1 MLVMLFS
8 SLGIAVCIGMAS
20 TFAFANS
27 ALKHQVSLRVIS
39 NYYGDYSTNNFNIT
53 QFPALGVFQ
62 CKNHYIHIYSRL
74 TVSIY
79 FLECL
84 LETEFGCLCVVGG
97 EVCVCHALD
106 CGFPS
111 WEYCLSV
118 LHVQLG
124 RALQQVQQAYCTLTS
139 L

>member
-53 QFPALGVFQ
+53 QFPALGVFSV
-62 CKNHYIHIYSRL
+62 KIFTFIY
-74 TVSIY
+74 TVDLQYPYTFWNVYLKLSS
-79 FLECL
+79 
-84 LETEFGCLCVVGG
+84 V
-97 EVCVCHALD
+97 VCVL
-106 CGFPS
+106 
-111 WEYCLSV
+111 
-118 LHVQLG
+118 
-124 RALQQVQQAYCTLTS
+124 
-139 L
+139 